1 MPGVVAKRQT
11 CSVLTARDRIL
22 ASTLPQSVKDAAGGM
37 NGGGVD
43 RIICRD
49 VTRDRVADMTVLVA
63 SGGAA
68 RVTAW
73 VVFRARKTSWQ
84 LVLRR
89 LNLYRASVSWVKGD
103 LVETVA
109 VLRKTDLACCPTGG
123 HNHTRLDWQR
133 GIGSGAG
140 SSPSASGT
148 PDSSIHLEAPASF
161 FQLSASTLALER
173 P

>member
-1 MPGVVAKRQT
+1 MVGLRTLAAAGTAGILVALALAVSSTAMPGVAAKRQA

-22 ASTLPQSVKDAAGGM
+22 ASTLPQAVKDSVGGAG
-37 NGGGVD
+37 GGGVD

-49 VTRDRVADMTVLVA
+49 ATADHIPDMTVLVS

-89 LNLYRASVSWVKGD
+89 LNLYRASVSRVKGD

-109 VLRKTDLACCPTGG
+109 VLRKTDQPCCPTGG
-123 HNHTRLDWQR
+123 HEHTRFHWKSNR
-133 GIGSGAG
+133 
-140 SSPSASGT
+140 
-148 PDSSIHLEAPASF
+148 F
-161 FQLSASTLALER
+161 VALR
-173 P
+173 SWHTK